1 MAKSRKKHLIWN
13 RVGTSLFSSEEDT
26 NVFGSMKARAGKIK
40 TYLAIQYRNNIVFSQ
55 AHAYWLQQY
64 LNSFGHF

>member
-1 MAKSRKKHLIWN
+1 MAKSTKKHLIWN

-26 NVFGSMKARAGKIK
+26 NVFGSKKARAGKIK
-40 TYLAIQYRNNIVFSQ
+40 TSLVIQYRNIVFPQ